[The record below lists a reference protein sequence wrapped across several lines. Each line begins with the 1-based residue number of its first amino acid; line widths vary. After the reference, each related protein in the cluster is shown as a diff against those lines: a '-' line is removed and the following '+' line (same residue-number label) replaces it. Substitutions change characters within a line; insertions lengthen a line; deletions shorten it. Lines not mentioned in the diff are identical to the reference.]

1 MPNSDRQSVGDLE
14 QRQISAFEE
23 AVGAPDTL
31 IALRNMPV
39 AGCALRNPQYLAAL
53 KNCEPTGEIQPSRDQ
68 NGRFWRQWECDE
80 NNETVEQD
88 FRGATVGTSY
98 VFRKQWLVE
107 INIDLT
113 YPILIGGNDG

>member
-39 AGCALRNPQYLAAL
+39 AGWALRNPQYLAAL
-53 KNCEPTGEIQPSRDQ
+53 KNCEPTGEIQPSRDE